1 MPNYKV
7 LGVRTLKLSQFSVDA
22 LKGLARQAN
31 EGIRKEHKETVKKVL
46 KKVKE
51 QEKVDIKTAK
61 KKLADDLQKKLIRV
75 AKRRKAD
82 LITDIK
88 KNKKHIPAM
97 QKASKPEAKEAKLPE
112 KPKSPEPKP
121 QPKPQYITRKI
132 GGKIRRIPVSSL
144 KKAEEKKAEK
154 KPEKKVQKKVPK
166 ITVTEAE
173 DDGPKEEPEIKAKL
187 PPKSKQNLK
196 LRIAPKKA
204 KEKAKEKPVDKDKE
218 ELLQKEKEKFFKN
231 YNFKVGDTI
240 MVPRRHDKIKFN
252 VIEIGPKY
260 ITLNAPES
268 ANPKFRAREFYTVN
282 NKITNPKQKMYKV
295 AKAAPVNQ
303 DELKAIKKQLKD
315 KGVSKMVL
323 KFIKTV
329 EQAKEK
335 LEELEEE
342 AEEDDDEGKVI
353 PQFLTMVAS
362 KDRAKLEKLV
372 LLILP
377 PKEFSKSDQRDYLR
391 DLKEMGEEW
400 NMNAFPRIRYEEM
413 PEAEKE
419 LFRLMYPSI
428 FAAKP
433 KQPKEEK
440 EKKERKKVTK
450 KK

>member
-1 MPNYKV
+1 MTSKPP
-7 LGVRTLKLSQFSVDA
+7 
-22 LKGLARQAN
+22 
-31 EGIRKEHKETVKKVL
+31 
-46 KKVKE
+46 
-51 QEKVDIKTAK
+51 K

-97 QKASKPEAKEAKLPE
+97 QKASKPEAKEAKSQE
-112 KPKSPEPKP
+112 KPKSPEPTP

-154 KPEKKVQKKVPK
+154 KAEKKVQKKVPK

-173 DDGPKEEPEIKAKL
+173 DEGPKEEPEIKAKL

-204 KEKAKEKPVDKDKE
+204 K
-218 ELLQKEKEKFFKN
+218 
-231 YNFKVGDTI
+231 
-240 MVPRRHDKIKFN
+240 
-252 VIEIGPKY
+252 
-260 ITLNAPES
+260 
-268 ANPKFRAREFYTVN
+268 
-282 NKITNPKQKMYKV
+282 
-295 AKAAPVNQ
+295 AAPVNK

-335 LEELEEE
+335 LEELQEE
-342 AEEDDDEGKVI
+342 EEDDDESKVI
-353 PQFLTMVAS
+353 PQFLTMVSS
-362 KDRAKLEKLV
+362 KDRDKLEKLV

-428 FAAKP
+428 FAVKP